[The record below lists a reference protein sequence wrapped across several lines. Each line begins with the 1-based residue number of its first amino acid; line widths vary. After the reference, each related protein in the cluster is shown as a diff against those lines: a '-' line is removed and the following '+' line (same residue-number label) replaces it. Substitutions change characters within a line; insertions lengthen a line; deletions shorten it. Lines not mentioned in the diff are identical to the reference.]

1 MGRDEADVRGRRG
14 LDDVDAGGER
24 VELVDLPVERL
35 QALDGQIDELDSLAA
50 GVDVVQSPASA
61 HVGLV
66 TTHAD
71 LGALKSYQAHPAHQD
86 FLAWLGPRLASR
98 TVADFES

>member
-1 MGRDEADVRGRRG
+1 VITHIVALTLTDP
-14 LDDVDAGGER
+14 DDAYEC
-24 VELVDLPVERL
+24 VERL

-86 FLAWLGPRLASR
+86 FLAWLGPRLAAR